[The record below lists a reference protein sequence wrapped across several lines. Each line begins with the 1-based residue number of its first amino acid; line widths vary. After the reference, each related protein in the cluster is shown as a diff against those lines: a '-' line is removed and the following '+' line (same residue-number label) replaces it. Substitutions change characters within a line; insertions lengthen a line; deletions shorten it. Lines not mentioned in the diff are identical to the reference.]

1 MTIEQTLKDD
11 ERLSRKEACALIQKA
26 LRLEKSTVEKKTIY
40 GQMIAGKLLNR
51 LNPNR
56 SHHAAIPPK
65 YDAEP
70 FLNTAVK
77 IERRGESVNEIC
89 THVPSKIN

>member
-40 GQMIAGKLLNR
+40 EPDIVQAKANDKFFRRAELI
-51 LNPNR
+51 
-56 SHHAAIPPK
+56 AAI
-65 YDAEP
+65 
-70 FLNTAVK
+70 N
-77 IERRGESVNEIC
+77 RRLG
-89 THVPSKIN
+89 